1 MISSKCLS
9 SNLRDSKCDF
19 NKRPKSSF
27 ALNFFRSS
35 YLGELFGN
43 NNVRHWSSHQG
54 TARVKSQI
62 ATVRISHSRLSTL
75 PTSNF
80 QLPVLRACSSR
91 LFATCRPS
99 PWQKLP
105 RSRNGSKNFFK
116 DCLRAKL
123 FSLMANYISP
133 VSHHLKMFSN
143 NSSYRLVDNNVL
155 FRPGRQALARDDG
168 VRNLPYHCSNVIVD
182 SPMWNRLQ
190 YTPIHNFMLDRGLYH
205 QRLR

>member
-1 MISSKCLS
+1 MWGIG
-9 SNLRDSKCDF
+9 
-19 NKRPKSSF
+19 
-27 ALNFFRSS
+27 AQ
-35 YLGELFGN
+35 E
-43 NNVRHWSSHQG
+43 

-62 ATVRISHSRLSTL
+62 ATVHISHSRLSTL
-75 PTSNF
+75 PTSNCRF
-80 QLPVLRACSSR
+80 FAPVPRDFLPLAN
-91 LFATCRPS
+91 
-99 PWQKLP
+99 PWQKLL

-143 NSSYRLVDNNVL
+143 NSPYRLVDNNVL
-155 FRPGRQALARDDG
+155 FRPGRQARDDG

-190 YTPIHNFMLDRGLYH
+190 YTPIHNFMLDRRIAFYH